1 MELEAPQLYWG
12 RILVSE
18 FGGVVGMRAFLGANM
33 TEGEHRGFGGK
44 KTSIFVKGLV

>member
-18 FGGVVGMRAFLGANM
+18 FGGVVGVRAFLGANM
-33 TEGEHRGFGGK
+33 TEGEHKGFWGK
-44 KTSIFVKGLV
+44 IASIFVKGLV